1 MIKNLHKK
9 VYKFDPKG
17 FITNQLVFMSA
28 QGIFMF
34 YYRNQFV
41 WYKPRSN
48 GCFIILVILTLNL
61 NKLIILK
68 IFGTIDQILTVYIF
82 E

>member
-1 MIKNLHKK
+1 MTKLITTVDHE
-9 VYKFDPKG
+9 G
-17 FITNQLVFMSA
+17 RITNQLVFMSA

-61 NKLIILK
+61 NKLIILT